1 MSFDIRICTQP
12 QNGATHSSLT
22 AVARKA
28 RTGGL
33 DGFFSGPPHAYADA
47 SNFYIRGSDHL
58 ESLTSLAAIAA
69 VVDDIRVG
77 TLLASAPFDTVD
89 CRPGR
94 CDD

>member
-33 DGFFSGPPHAYADA
+33 DGFFRAARPHAYADV
-47 SNFYIRGSDHL
+47 FQ
-58 ESLTSLAAIAA
+58 
-69 VVDDIRVG
+69 
-77 TLLASAPFDTVD
+77 LLHQ
-89 CRPGR
+89 GK
-94 CDD
+94 